1 MSCLAQHYCDEV
13 SQGISQATSDARTL
27 HASVAKLAAQ
37 CTPHELSPPPAAVA
51 VAPATA
57 AAIEQ
62 AEVVGSKPSSANVV
76 AYSDHSAGNIYH
88 RHNGSALK
96 QPQLARAQSP
106 NAN

>member
-1 MSCLAQHYCDEV
+1 VQHYCDEV

-27 HASVAKLAAQ
+27 HDSVARLAAQ
-37 CTPHELSPPPAAVA
+37 CAPHDLSPPPAAAA

-62 AEVVGSKPSSANVV
+62 AEVVSKASTPSVV

-88 RHNGSALK
+88 RHNSNGSAQK
-96 QPQLARAQSP
+96 QPQLARVQSP